1 LVDINIVSQLFE
13 FFSNFGYIG
22 ILLISFVGSIIV
34 FIPIPYFP
42 ILITAA
48 FNKHLDPNLICVS
61 SAAGALAA
69 KMIIFYASYYGRSII
84 NTRTKKRMAPL
95 ERLLNRYGWL
105 GAFIAALT
113 PIPDDLVYIP
123 LGIAKYN
130 PLKFATATFSGKLIL
145 NEAIVWGAVIL
156 GRPFIE
162 RYSTSTSQNPL
173 YLIIGA
179 ISVAIILGGILYL
192 FLKIDWGRVI
202 GKWFPWTTVEDDE
215 SKQGSKER
223 LNEGNDKDDQHH
235 HHKNGNDT

>member
-13 FFSNFGYIG
+13 FFSNFGYVG

-61 SAAGALAA
+61 SAAGAIAA
-69 KMIIFYASYYGRSII
+69 KIIIFYASYYGRSII
-84 NTRTKKRMAPL
+84 NTRTKKRMVPL

-123 LGIAKYN
+123 LGIAKYS
-130 PLKFATATFSGKLIL
+130 PWKFATATFSGKLIL

-179 ISVAIILGGILYL
+179 ISAAIILGGILYL
-192 FLKIDWGRVI
+192 FLKIDWGKVI
-202 GKWFPWTTVEDDE
+202 GKWFPWTTLENG
-215 SKQGSKER
+215 GSKER
-223 LNEGNDKDDQHH
+223 LNERNDEDDKQHH
-235 HHKNGNDT
+235 HNNDNTI

>member
-1 LVDINIVSQLFE
+1 M
-13 FFSNFGYIG
+13 G

-61 SAAGALAA
+61 SAAGAIAA

-84 NTRTKKRMAPL
+84 NTRTKKRMVPL

-130 PLKFATATFSGKLIL
+130 PLKFATATFTGKLIL

-179 ISVAIILGGILYL
+179 ISLAVILGGILYL
-192 FLKIDWGRVI
+192 FLKIDWGKVI
-202 GKWFPWTTVEDDE
+202 GKWFPWTTVEYDE

-223 LNEGNDKDDQHH
+223 LNQSNDGDDQHH
-235 HHKNGNDT
+235 QNNGKNI

>member
-1 LVDINIVSQLFE
+1 MVDINIVNQLFE
-13 FFSNFGYIG
+13 FFSNFGYMG

-61 SAAGALAA
+61 SAAGAIAA

-84 NTRTKKRMAPL
+84 NTRTKKRMVPL

-130 PLKFATATFSGKLIL
+130 PLKFATATFTGKLIL

-179 ISVAIILGGILYL
+179 ISLAVILGGILYL
-192 FLKIDWGRVI
+192 FLKIDWGKVI
-202 GKWFPWTTVEDDE
+202 GKWFPWTTVEYDE

-223 LNEGNDKDDQHH
+223 LNQSNDGDDQHH
-235 HHKNGNDT
+235 QNNGKNI